1 MGDCSPPALSIPPLS
16 FSLPQKDAK
25 LDSKDSVSG
34 LSPYRNKW
42 DRVKAIHNLSKE
54 LAEKIEMS
62 TKRLSATSRAGDF
75 ADKTS
80 AETTWDLFNKSSVTE
95 PETSKD
101 EQDRTMTLQMLLGD
115 PDPAELC
122 VPSDRAFHGLGR
134 IGLVGTEGATGQASQ
149 KKIPTALS
157 GGSAGGKEL
166 PWNTHSMKSRHLSPG
181 EHRSSTLKGR

>member
-1 MGDCSPPALSIPPLS
+1 M
-16 FSLPQKDAK
+16 
-25 LDSKDSVSG
+25 
-34 LSPYRNKW
+34 
-42 DRVKAIHNLSKE
+42 KAIHNLSKE

-75 ADKTS
+75 ADKAA

-122 VPSDRAFHGLGR
+122 VSSDRAFHGLGR
-134 IGLVGTEGATGQASQ
+134 IGLVGTEGATSQASQ

-166 PWNTHSMKSRHLSPG
+166 PRNTDSMKSRRLSPG

>member
-1 MGDCSPPALSIPPLS
+1 MGDCSPPALSTSPLS

-25 LDSKDSVSG
+25 LESKDSVSG

-62 TKRLSATSRAGDF
+62 TKRLSATSMAGDF

-101 EQDRTMTLQMLLGD
+101 EQDRTLQMLLGD
-115 PDPAELC
+115 PDPAELR
-122 VPSDRAFHGLGR
+122 VSSDSAFHGLGR
-134 IGLVGTEGATGQASQ
+134 ISLVGTEGATDQASQ
-149 KKIPTALS
+149 KKIPISLS

-166 PWNTHSMKSRHLSPG
+166 PRNTHSIKSRHLSPG